1 MIISDRLFKDDVYSS
16 IHIDEYTIECLR
28 TKNGDEEITRD
39 IPNISE
45 SAKRYL
51 DEEGVI
57 MVGAEVKEG
66 DILVG
71 KTSPK
76 GQVELTPEEKLIQAI
91 LGDKVKQVRESSLK
105 VPNGGDGIVAGI
117 KRFSIANGDEL
128 EDDVLELVK
137 VYVVQ
142 KRKIQIGD
150 KVAGR
155 HGNKGIISKIVAQED
170 MPHLEDGTPLDILLN
185 PLGVPS
191 RMNIGQI
198 FELHLGYAARKLAK
212 AKLIEACFDKK
223 LADQLDTVFGLEKSK
238 TQSLIKNLVEH
249 MKSIGVT
256 SLAQTKNRVRT
267 IDIDIVLKQ
276 LGLTY
281 DDLAFKIATPVFEGV
296 NMEDLKAIMSEA
308 GIDPDKT
315 EGKFKLIDGRTGEP
329 FEKPISV
336 GIMYMLKLD
345 HMVDDK
351 IHARAVGPYSK
362 ITQQPL
368 GGKSQNG
375 GQRFG
380 EMEVW

>member
-198 FELHLGYAARKLAK
+198 FELHLGYAARELAK
-212 AKLIEACFDKK
+212 AKLIKACFDKK

-380 EMEVW
+380 EMEV

>member
-198 FELHLGYAARKLAK
+198 FELHLGYAARELAK

-380 EMEVW
+380 EMEV

>member
-198 FELHLGYAARKLAK
+198 FELHLGYAARELAK

-336 GIMYMLKLD
+336 GIMYILKLD

-380 EMEVW
+380 EMEV